1 SSFMMIPPLIVSAV
15 GEPALFYHRRLF
27 RCKRFNAT
35 GIAGGFLSLK
45 SQEKAGEILIS
56 PAFFIKQ
63 SKT

>member
-45 SQEKAGEILIS
+45 SQQSKAGGDELS
-56 PAFFIKQ
+56 ARLAVAY
-63 SKT
+63 

>member
-45 SQEKAGEILIS
+45 SQQKTPLNLIFS
-56 PAFFIKQ
+56 GVLN
-63 SKT
+63 S